1 MFFQSFVLMSSLS
14 SQVQEGRPRVDI
26 QAGEKGDCFWEPEM
40 QLPARRG
47 AKTTE
52 RERERER
59 ERGTQRPGGKQR
71 W

>member
-1 MFFQSFVLMSSLS
+1 MFFQSLVLMSSLS

-52 RERERER
+52 RERER
-59 ERGTQRPGGKQR
+59 GTQRPGGKQR